1 MTDNLSGHGAAR
13 SSPYILCL
21 DDDPDFLDLYREI
34 LGQGGHRVECFT
46 NQREALARMA
56 EEPPALVITDLMM
69 ESLSSGFTFSRAVKE
84 NMRFGKIPV
93 IVVTAIG
100 GQRGF
105 NFTPKGSEDM
115 KAMNVDAYFDK
126 PVAPEALLAKVTE
139 LLAKEAQR

>member
-1 MTDNLSGHGAAR
+1 M
-13 SSPYILCL
+13 
-21 DDDPDFLDLYREI
+21 
-34 LGQGGHRVECFT
+34 
-46 NQREALARMA
+46 
-56 EEPPALVITDLMM
+56 
-69 ESLSSGFTFSRAVKE
+69 
-84 NMRFGKIPV
+84 
-93 IVVTAIG
+93 TAIG